1 MWQRPG
7 PTGALEPAF
16 GREGTRL
23 IRAVGVGL
31 LLAVYMVLYLLGM
44 ARY

>member
-1 MWQRPG
+1 MQPG

-23 IRAVGVGL
+23 IRIAGVGVLFAAYL
-31 LLAVYMVLYLLGM
+31 LLYLLGM